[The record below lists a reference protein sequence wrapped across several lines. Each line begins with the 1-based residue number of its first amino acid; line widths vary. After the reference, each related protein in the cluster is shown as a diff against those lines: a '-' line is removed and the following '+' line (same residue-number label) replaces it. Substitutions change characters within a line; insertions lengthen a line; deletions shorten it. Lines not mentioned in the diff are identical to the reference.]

1 MSQVEIEFAYD
12 GANTVIQC
20 SKNDKLKTIYQRFKS
35 KVHAERKNLIYMYN
49 GKTMENDEL
58 TFNDVANSQ
67 DKSRNKMN
75 VVAIEGEGTILPQAE
90 CIIKSNKIICPE
102 CHEDIKFSIEDYKIS
117 LFECKNKHEINNIF
131 LDEFDSTQNINI
143 SKIVCQI
150 CGQYN
155 KGNVHNNIF
164 YK

>member
-35 KVHAERKNLIYMYN
+35 KVHAEGKNLIYMYN

-90 CIIKSNKIICPE
+90 CIIKSNIK
-102 CHEDIKFSIEDYKIS
+102 IKFKIM
-117 LFECKNKHEINNIF
+117 
-131 LDEFDSTQNINI
+131 
-143 SKIVCQI
+143 KIRIVQKMI
-150 CGQYN
+150 KQ
-155 KGNVHNNIF
+155 
-164 YK
+164 